1 MRSDRKRFRRMK
13 ERFSLKDLGD
23 TGTPRLPDGP
33 PIPKIL
39 LTLMRLVPTRGITA
53 RSDRVVV
60 TFGRG
65 LPDDEIAYLYALVRK
80 ILTD

>member
-23 TGTPRLPDGP
+23 TGTPRLPDGQ

-39 LTLMRLVPTRGITA
+39 LTLMRLVPTQGITA
-53 RSDRVVV
+53 RSDRLAVS
-60 TFGRG
+60 FGKG
-65 LPDDEIAYLYALVRK
+65 LPDDELAYLCALIRK